1 VRIHDDGFMSDDIA
15 VNIEDILKE
24 EEDEDIGKL
33 HVLSLTE
40 FHQALGDTWDAR
52 EAKIF
57 LLTEGVLRDRVGLG
71 NRWEHHSKEIYIML
85 FPTLSEIEA
94 DARAFEIAEE
104 LGRKIIGDRF
114 DGERRP
120 LVRIAGVD
128 PKDALSADGTL
139 NIELLEKA
147 GREGQ
152 SAGSTQDQGKK
163 KQQDDDDHTGE
174 KGPDWQKK
182 KWEHEDHQTDW
193 QAQQHARSESSGGNW
208 EKSQRAK
215 SPELNADWVSL
226 KREEE
231 KKAKEEPQWVTLEK
245 KDESAPP
252 KVQAAKPATKTTFS
266 LEFAPCWD
274 KESQRLYIYRALF
287 SVVNAKGEK
296 RQGPPAYPLRAQ
308 DPQKLKTDLWVL
320 QQTGKALFTMQTRNI
335 VTPVFIPFQSSSLR
349 GDNLEKVVTALDQY
363 TPALRQRFFIPEI
376 LDDGQWTQD
385 DLKHLCTTLKDRV
398 QALALSPSPASN
410 FQPPLCAGLDWVGID
425 FSDLSADSGITP
437 ERLDALLTEISNIGA
452 KPYAFGLRRRAQIQD
467 MLESKM
473 ELISG
478 VALVKPTNKLRP
490 PFDLPIE
497 RLQKQA

>member
-1 VRIHDDGFMSDDIA
+1 VRIHDDGFMSDGIA

-24 EEDEDIGKL
+24 EKDEDIGKL

-40 FHQALGDTWDAR
+40 FHQALGDMWDAR

-57 LLTEGVLRDRVGLG
+57 LLTEGVLRDRIGLG

-85 FPTLSEIEA
+85 FPTLPEIEA

-120 LVRIAGVD
+120 LVRVAGVD
-128 PKDALSADGTL
+128 PKDALSTDGTL

-147 GREGQ
+147 GRAGQ
-152 SAGSTQDQGKK
+152 SAGSAEDQGKQ
-163 KQQDDDDHTGE
+163 KQQGDDDHAGE

-182 KWEHEDHQTDW
+182 KWDHEDHQADW

-208 EKSQRAK
+208 QKSQRAK
-215 SPELNADWVSL
+215 SPEMNADWVAL

-231 KKAKEEPQWVTLEK
+231 KKAKEEPQWITLEK
-245 KDESAPP
+245 EGDTAPP
-252 KVQAAKPATKTTFS
+252 TTHAAKPAPKTTFS

-287 SVVNAKGEK
+287 TVMNAKAEK
-296 RQGPPAYPLRAQ
+296 RQGPLAYPTRAQ

-320 QQTGKALFTMQTRNI
+320 QQTGKALFSMQTRDVI
-335 VTPVFIPFQSSSLR
+335 TPVFIPFQSSSLR
-349 GDNLEKVVTALDQY
+349 GENLDKVVTALDQY
-363 TPALRQRFFIPEI
+363 TPTLRQRFFIPEI
-376 LDDGQWTQD
+376 LDDGHWTQN
-385 DLKHLCTTLKDRV
+385 DLEHLCTALKDRV
-398 QALALSPSPASN
+398 SALALSPAPAST

-437 ERLDALLTEISNIGA
+437 ERLTELLKEIGDIGA
-452 KPYAFGLRRRAQIQD
+452 KPYASGLRRRAQIQD
-467 MLESKM
+467 MLDAGM

-478 VALVKPTNKLRP
+478 VALVKPTAKLRP

-497 RLQKQA
+497 RLQKQG